1 MLAKEKVARDSF
13 LVKLTTFTKG
23 EKTSS
28 GYYDVMKKEIQ
39 KTIADKNKPLG
50 KKSILED
57 EGQSFSDILSRY
69 NNKIL
74 DFQFLMSW
82 PVTSR
87 PWAICNEEE
96 KSRVVR
102 KHLHRNYLQ
111 TLAHKKPIHGSTFI
125 PICIVDAMKIV
136 RMIPISELIPPVY
149 KTWAINVFEY
159 MKNIQC
165 DTLHIVFDVYP
176 SEDLSLPSKGRYD
189 PDKIGERRHV
199 SSLSQRLP
207 PNQKAWN
214 SYLSNDQN
222 KRELTQLLI
231 DFVLNG
237 NYSFEKTV
245 FITRGE
251 KCFLKRP
258 NEMAIEVPELQTYVT
273 EADPRLALHAVYSS
287 NLYPNQS
294 VCVVADDTDVYILL
308 LSVAS
313 QMKSTLLFRQGTSIE
328 YHNVSALAEHLGYE
342 CCKNLPAF
350 HALTGC
356 DFTYTFYGRSK
367 NRAFNMMINIS
378 KSKKRNTT

>member
-1 MLAKEKVARDSF
+1 
-13 LVKLTTFTKG
+13 
-23 EKTSS
+23 
-28 GYYDVMKKEIQ
+28 
-39 KTIADKNKPLG
+39 
-50 KKSILED
+50 
-57 EGQSFSDILSRY
+57 
-69 NNKIL
+69 
-74 DFQFLMSW
+74 
-82 PVTSR
+82 
-87 PWAICNEEE
+87 
-96 KSRVVR
+96 
-102 KHLHRNYLQ
+102 
-111 TLAHKKPIHGSTFI
+111 
-125 PICIVDAMKIV
+125 MKIV
-136 RMIPISELIPPVY
+136 RMIPVSKLIPPVY

-189 PDKIGERRHV
+189 PDKIGERRYV

-237 NYSFEKTV
+237 NYSFDKTV
-245 FITRGE
+245 FITREE

-313 QMKSTLLFRQGTSIE
+313 QMKGTLLFRQGTSSCIE

-342 CCKNLPAF
+342 CCKNLPGF

-356 DFTYTFYGRSK
+356 DFTYPFYGRSK
-367 NRAFNMMINIS
+367 NRAFNMMMNIS
-378 KSKKRNTT
+378 KSKKRNTTYHLLDSLGSIEPNFEDLTKFVLNTIYNRPLHETSPTSSRVAMLSTGNGKRKNIRYRSTKAIPPDTNSLHMKIKR